1 MDIQSVILNATP
13 VFDTTIFII
22 MIIFIILAAFFAMS
36 ETAYSSVN
44 IVKLKSAVEERKSG
58 AKKALDLATNFDKTV
73 TTLLIG
79 NNIVNTALSTVAVG
93 FLAKLI
99 IFNQW
104 LDLASTLI
112 VTITLLIFGEII
124 PKTLAKNHPEVIA
137 IKVSYIIYL
146 LTFLFYPLVVFFKG
160 IQHLVTKKNKE
171 EKDIIDEEEL
181 SLIIEEMVD
190 NDKIEE
196 DEAELIKNVFDL
208 KDRTVEDIM
217 VPRIQMA
224 AIEYGATLEE
234 VKEFLLSHSYSR
246 IPIYKNDKDNV
257 IGVLFERDFYPAIIQ
272 NSRVAWKRLIRPVK
286 FVSSQMKVD
295 DLLVEFQNSKT
306 HLAIV
311 SGEYGEVL
319 GLVTMEDALEELV
332 GEIYD
337 EHDVAGEDDILF
349 EQQEDGSYLV
359 DAEIFVDDL
368 FDELGVGDIPENV
381 PSKLS
386 GWLFARCESI
396 PQVGFTMQYVAC
408 YTKLNEETETYD
420 DYAKTI
426 EISIAKVEGRRI
438 DRVRIVLRDATE
450 EEIEEHNERE
460 EE

>member
-22 MIIFIILAAFFAMS
+22 MIIFIILSAFFSMS

-93 FLAKLI
+93 FFAKLI

-124 PKTLAKNHPEVIA
+124 PKTFAKNHPEVIA
-137 IKVSYIIYL
+137 IKVSYLIYL

>member
-13 VFDTTIFII
+13 IFDSTVFII
-22 MIIFIILAAFFAMS
+22 MIIFIILSAFFSMS
-36 ETAYSSVN
+36 ETAFSSVN

-93 FLAKLI
+93 FFAKLI

-112 VTITLLIFGEII
+112 ITIILLIFGEII
-124 PKTLAKNHPEVIA
+124 PKTFAKNNPELIA
-137 IKVSYIIYL
+137 IKVSYIVYL
-146 LTFLFYPLVVFFKG
+146 LSLLFYPLVVLFKG
-160 IQHLVTKKNKE
+160 LQHLVTRKSKE

-234 VKEFLLSHSYSR
+234 VKDFLLSHSYSR

-272 NSRVAWKRLIRPVK
+272 NNRVAWKRLIRPVK

-396 PQVGFTMQYVAC
+396 PQVGFKMQYVAC
-408 YTKLNEETETYD
+408 YTKFNEETESYD